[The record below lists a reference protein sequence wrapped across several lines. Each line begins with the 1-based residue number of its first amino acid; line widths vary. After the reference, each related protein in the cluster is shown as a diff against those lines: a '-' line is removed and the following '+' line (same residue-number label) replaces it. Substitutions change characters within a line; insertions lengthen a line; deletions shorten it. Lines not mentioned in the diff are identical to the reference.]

1 MDWELIKDLVLFGL
15 NCVGLGFTVGF
26 MAAYWI
32 FRSPVNRPS
41 KRND

>member
-15 NCVGLGFTVGF
+15 NCAGLGFTVV
-26 MAAYWI
+26 AAYWI

-41 KRND
+41 KRNSGT